1 MPYDASL
8 VYVGAWGSFLNWE
21 IGGYGGITVMFP
33 AGLVVALWL
42 ALASRPRASLEWL
55 LTLALAYGLVGVS
68 KIAFKGWG
76 IGFESVDIAVLSG
89 HAMNTSLV
97 VTVAFSLLVRQFRP
111 QWRWPAAVLAMLWTW
126 WFAVECV
133 APVIH
138 PLSEA
143 VAGAAVGSIAA
154 ALFLRRLEHF
164 EVRPLPIPAAAVYL
178 AMLMLTTTLPK
189 YTAEHLL
196 NHFAIELSGAD
207 EPHLTPAWRQP
218 PDS

>member
-1 MPYDASL
+1 MSAR
-8 VYVGAWGSFLNWE
+8 GGWCLNWE

-55 LTLALAYGLVGVS
+55 LTLAIAYGLVGAS
-68 KIAFKGWG
+68 KIAYKGWG
-76 IGFESVDIAVLSG
+76 ISFESLNVAVLSG
-89 HAMNTSLV
+89 HAMNTCLV
-97 VTVAFSLLVRQFRP
+97 VTVAFSLLVRQFKP
-111 QWRWPAAVLAMLWTW
+111 EWRWPAAWLGMLWTW
-126 WFAVECV
+126 WFAVRMV

-143 VAGAAVGSIAA
+143 VAGAVVGSLAA
-154 ALFLRRLEHF
+154 WLFLRRLERY
-164 EVRPLPIPAAAVYL
+164 EVRALPIPAAAVYL
-178 AMLMLTTTLPK
+178 GLLMLTTTLPK

-218 PDS
+218 PES